1 MIPSPY
7 ADQPQYG
14 APFSAKGKAAH
25 TPSETP
31 LLPHLP
37 AFTVLPA
44 HANDVNQRALAQ
56 SRRHMATQ
64 TKAQVTKDIVRDDVQ
79 RVGDVNITPE
89 KHRSEARVIAEEQ
102 DLNVAGIL
110 VDVFKEQ
117 HAISTAPAFGNI
129 SGNAGVETKASA
141 NRKYSRKCPVT
152 TCEYHRKEFLVKV
165 EGDKHIMSHFE
176 GDIKC
181 GCYKCRV
188 FGRKVFNDLEQ
199 LRSHVWECLWEYRN
213 CFFKGFTCWMC
224 SCLVDELD
232 YWEHLKDHIVH
243 TVELEASGRARACPI
258 PSCSHHQR
266 DFPSKH
272 QREQHTLQ
280 HYSGSLACSWCYDS
294 PWCRQPEIRYGAEG
308 FRSHV
313 SKKHLLDLSRIPC
326 PVCYQFRLNGKEL
339 LEHFDSCVTLRVESG
354 VHGGRIW

>member
-1 MIPSPY
+1 MSQQLILDISGATARSKGQARRRNQPALSEDARKAQRNLARRERAKCKKTNNTEQQLRPSVIPSPY

-199 LRSHVWECLWEYRN
+199 LRSHNSRLQGGLERVQYLPAVIIRETFLRSI
-213 CFFKGFTCWMC
+213 KGSSIHFNTIQDRWPA
-224 SCLVDELD
+224 LGVTTPLGVANRKFATE
-232 YWEHLKDHIVH
+232 
-243 TVELEASGRARACPI
+243 
-258 PSCSHHQR
+258 QR
-266 DFPSKH
+266 DS
-272 QREQHTLQ
+272 EAT
-280 HYSGSLACSWCYDS
+280 
-294 PWCRQPEIRYGAEG
+294 
-308 FRSHV
+308 
-313 SKKHLLDLSRIPC
+313 
-326 PVCYQFRLNGKEL
+326 LNGKEL